1 VPGDRTTRAIQAY
14 HPRPVLPRL
23 TLLGVLLACGLVILA
38 GCSSD
43 SRTSAAAPDFA
54 GPTRGGPENTRAAL
68 SAPCDR
74 YASPKGSGQGT
85 GRRAR
90 PFGSLERLVRSL
102 GPGQVGCLMPGRY
115 RQRGVV
121 RLERARTTIRSIGRP
136 RATIDGALWL
146 LPGARGARIAG
157 LRLTSH
163 DPEFA
168 IPLKIQADEVELV
181 GNDITA
187 SRSISC
193 VLVGSSRPVSGLLIE
208 DNRIHHCGRTGKKDH
223 LIYMAQSRNAVI
235 RRNLLVHN
243 PGGWAVHLY
252 PNADGTLV
260 EDNVIDSNHGGV
272 IFAGSGGG
280 ETSDGNLVRANVIT
294 NSSPRWNLESSW
306 SGGPSGRGNGAS
318 RNCLFSTGPG
328 APSGLGPDRGFH
340 KSGNAVAR
348 GPVYVDRHAGDYR
361 LRRSSNCAALVGS
374 AGGSAARLGR

>member
-1 VPGDRTTRAIQAY
+1 M
-14 HPRPVLPRL
+14 
-23 TLLGVLLACGLVILA
+23 ILA

-43 SRTSAAAPDFA
+43 SPRTSGAAAHFA
-54 GPTRGGPENTRAAL
+54 GPTRGGPENTRAAV
-68 SAPCDR
+68 SAACDR
-74 YASPKGSGQGT
+74 YASPQGSQQAT

-90 PFGSLERLVRSL
+90 PFGSVERLVRSL
-102 GPGQVGCLMPGRY
+102 RPGQVGCLMPGRY
-115 RQRGVV
+115 RHRGVV
-121 RLERARTTIRSIGRP
+121 RLDRARTTIRSLGRP
-136 RATIDGALWL
+136 RATIDGALWV

-168 IPLKIQADEVELV
+168 IPLKIQADEMELV

-193 VLVGSSRPVSGLLIE
+193 VLVGSSRAVSGLLIE

-235 RRNLLVHN
+235 RRNLLVDN
-243 PGGWAVHLY
+243 RGGWAVHLY

-260 EDNVIDSNHGGV
+260 EGNVIDSNQGGV

-280 ETSDGNLVRANVIT
+280 EISEGNLVRANVIT
-294 NSSPRWNLESSW
+294 NSSPRWNIESSW
-306 SGGPSGRGNGAS
+306 SGGPAGRGNAAS

-340 KSGNAVAR
+340 ESGNRVAR
-348 GPVYVDRHAGDYR
+348 SPVYVDRRAGDYR
-361 LRRSSNCAALVGS
+361 LRRGSNCAALVGS
-374 AGGSAARLGR
+374 AGGSAVRLGR

>member
-1 VPGDRTTRAIQAY
+1 M
-14 HPRPVLPRL
+14 
-23 TLLGVLLACGLVILA
+23 ILA

-43 SRTSAAAPDFA
+43 SPRTSGAAAHFA
-54 GPTRGGPENTRAAL
+54 GPTRGGPENTRAAV
-68 SAPCDR
+68 SASCDR
-74 YASPKGSGQGT
+74 YASPQGSQQAT

-90 PFGSLERLVRSL
+90 PFGSVERLVRSL
-102 GPGQVGCLMPGRY
+102 RPGQVGCLMPGRY
-115 RQRGVV
+115 RHRGVV
-121 RLERARTTIRSIGRP
+121 RLDRARTTIRSLGRP
-136 RATIDGALWL
+136 RATIDGALWV

-168 IPLKIQADEVELV
+168 IPLKIQADEMELV

-193 VLVGSSRPVSGLLIE
+193 VLVGSSRAVSGLLIE

-235 RRNLLVHN
+235 RRNLLVDN
-243 PGGWAVHLY
+243 RGGWAVHLY

-260 EDNVIDSNHGGV
+260 EGNVIDSNQGGV

-280 ETSDGNLVRANVIT
+280 EISEGNLVRANVIT
-294 NSSPRWNLESSW
+294 NSSPRWNIESSW
-306 SGGPSGRGNGAS
+306 SGGPAGRGNAAS

-340 KSGNAVAR
+340 ESGNRVAR
-348 GPVYVDRHAGDYR
+348 SPVYVDRRAGDYR
-361 LRRSSNCAALVGS
+361 LRRGSNCAALVGS
-374 AGGSAARLGR
+374 AGGSAVRLGR

>member
-1 VPGDRTTRAIQAY
+1 MW
-14 HPRPVLPRL
+14 VLP
-23 TLLGVLLACGLVILA
+23 A
-38 GCSSD
+38 
-43 SRTSAAAPDFA
+43 
-54 GPTRGGPENTRAAL
+54 
-68 SAPCDR
+68 
-74 YASPKGSGQGT
+74 
-85 GRRAR
+85 
-90 PFGSLERLVRSL
+90 
-102 GPGQVGCLMPGRY
+102 
-115 RQRGVV
+115 
-121 RLERARTTIRSIGRP
+121 
-136 RATIDGALWL
+136 
-146 LPGARGARIAG
+146 ARGARIAG

-163 DPEFA
+163 DFEFA

-223 LIYMAQSRNAVI
+223 LIYMAHSRNAVI
-235 RRNLLVHN
+235 RRNLLVEN

-260 EDNVIDSNHGGV
+260 EGNVIDSNHGGV

-306 SGGPSGRGNGAS
+306 SGGPAGRGNGAS

-340 KSGNAVAR
+340 ESGNAVAR
-348 GPVYVDRHAGDYR
+348 GPVYVDRQAGDYR
-361 LRRSSNCAALVGS
+361 LRRRSNCAALVGS